1 MNDKRLCIA
10 VLTLSTVSIVVL
22 LVCSRP
28 ILARAQR
35 GDTNQPAPTYNPYP
49 PGILPSNLSSE
60 TARVRRELYVPEG
73 GALAL
78 WHALKPP
85 ALTDQPPLLQNN
97 GNEAIITLRE
107 LIPL

>member
-10 VLTLSTVSIVVL
+10 VLILSTVAIVVL

-60 TARVRRELYVPEG
+60 TARVRREPDVLQG
-73 GALAL
+73 GLL
-78 WHALKPP
+78 SRGHALKPP
-85 ALTDQPPLLQNN
+85 PPPDPPPTPPKPLTPHMVN
-97 GNEAIITLRE
+97 
-107 LIPL
+107 